1 MQYRTTGG
9 PRVGQPCVANRRA
22 PRSVGAAR
30 ETSGLHE
37 SDGTRD
43 LGSLRELNQRFL
55 GLEWTRTAFDG
66 RIARLT
72 NTQRAAAADC
82 PYALFDLRLG
92 DCDYWQLRL
101 QQPEARHV
109 ADEEAIGAE
118 LAEFTRLALFY
129 AWYAATAAKLPAKL
143 ALSMHERTAAALRG
157 ITVNRIPD
165 LVITESRGVSPR
177 WNHCPQFWNALALTA
192 ASGDAERLKRV
203 QLSGIQLAAATQLPL
218 RREPR
223 AV

>member
-1 MQYRTTGG
+1 LQE
-9 PRVGQPCVANRRA
+9 P
-22 PRSVGAAR
+22 
-30 ETSGLHE
+30 
-37 SDGTRD
+37 DGTRD

-55 GLEWTRTAFDG
+55 GLDWTRSAFDG

-72 NTQRAAAADC
+72 DSQRAAAADC

-92 DCDYWQLRL
+92 DCEYWQLRL
-101 QQPEARHV
+101 QQPELRHV
-109 ADEEAIGAE
+109 ADEDAIGPE

-143 ALSMHERTAAALRG
+143 ALCMHESTAAALRA

-165 LVITESRGVSPR
+165 LVVTESRGLSAR
-177 WNHCPQFWNALALTA
+177 WSHCTQFWSALALAA
-192 ASGDAERLKRV
+192 ASGDAHWLKRV
-203 QLSGIQLAAATQLPL
+203 QLSGIQLAAAMQLPL